1 MVVLRE
7 LTLGGMQLG
16 QLCPLSLHVLDELD
30 LLVIAEPASACTRCL
45 AMATRSGRRS
55 SLSSLAMAGIAATCR
70 GDLLPLLSRTG
81 PYSLPDFLMSML
93 RRLTYETISET
104 ETLPMT
110 AAAVSPVPYS
120 SPWHRRAAPRRAPSG

>member
-70 GDLLPLLSRTG
+70 GGLLPHVVADRPIQFARLLDVHVEAADVRDDLGDRDVADDGGSG
-81 PYSLPDFLMSML
+81 LDF
-93 RRLTYETISET
+93 
-104 ETLPMT
+104 
-110 AAAVSPVPYS
+110 AGAV
-120 SPWHRRAAPRRAPSG
+120 